1 MPVALTSV
9 LQSLAVP
16 HCFQA
21 PWNSKSLAL
30 GMLQLTNSSYLDL
43 PEPSCEVM
51 PGHVTVISELPN
63 GEQALQKLE
72 SIRCFFCIC
81 VLEPLQYKRTHWAKA
96 YMWYV
101 RTLDDQDVILLMAD
115 REELAIDLANVKATL
130 QELIN
135 SYRLGEAMTVDGIM
149 STIMDLQ
156 EAIDNEWDYS
166 LDVKRKTC
174 MPAL

>member
-72 SIRCFFCIC
+72 SIRCFFVFVCWNHYSI
-81 VLEPLQYKRTHWAKA
+81 K
-96 YMWYV
+96 
-101 RTLDDQDVILLMAD
+101 
-115 REELAIDLANVKATL
+115 
-130 QELIN
+130 ELIEQK
-135 SYRLGEAMTVDGIM
+135 L
-149 STIMDLQ
+149 
-156 EAIDNEWDYS
+156 
-166 LDVKRKTC
+166 TC
-174 MPAL
+174 DM